1 MKPQK
6 IICTSLVAVA
16 VGSHAGETD
25 QNISDADTVDD
36 GTLEEVIVS
45 AEKRDQSLQDTPI
58 AISVL
63 SAQQLEMQG
72 ISSLGDMM
80 DGMVPSLRI
89 LPYSNTPSTL
99 VMTIRGNGPGDVGH
113 ATRDGS
119 VAVYLDDFFLGRAS
133 GLDMELVELERIEV
147 LRGPQGT
154 LFGRNATGGAISLV
168 SRRPSGEFGLK
179 QTLEVG
185 SFDQHSSIT
194 HIDLPKWAGLSTKI
208 DYVFTER
215 DGWVNNTAS
224 DEADYN
230 AWQKQGFRFSA
241 NRNFGES
248 VELNYTY
255 TNTRTDMSQ
264 NYFQLYRDDIG
275 IIGVDEGRQTTTR
288 YPIAP
293 LQPGNSD
300 QQMHSLRLDW
310 QVSDAVKAQSLSSWR
325 KLDDKARNN
334 YGGAAYYDG
343 VVEDVDTIQKQFSQ
357 EFRLLGSY
365 DRIEWV
371 TGLYYYKE
379 DVSEAIRD
387 FFSLDIFGD
396 PPLTPI
402 NPPIEAGPERT
413 IVSDIRSQAIYGQ
426 ATWTPPVLDDRF
438 GITLGLR
445 HSREDRWGKRLT
457 GGFVPFDLKTSQ
469 TDPMITLEY
478 QASDQIL
485 TYAKWSNAYRSGGVS
500 SFSVDLTPFDAE
512 DVKTFELGLKAEGW
526 HQRLR
531 VNAAL
536 FSTDY
541 RNMFIDVLSA
551 NLEFL
556 ETINAANKV
565 TVDGGEL
572 DLTVKATD
580 NLTIGLSYTY
590 LSGDLPMQPNPYNSN
605 IVERFYMTQTPR
617 HAGAL
622 NLDYTFAPLR
632 IGTFIGHLD
641 VISSSRHNHWPTGG
655 PGHPDAYTLF
665 NARLILSDIP
675 PGTENGALKVS
686 LWGKNLTNE
695 EYAIFGVDFGVT
707 VLNTYNDPRTV
718 GIGVT
723 WEY

>member
-25 QNISDADTVDD
+25 QKLSDTDTVDD

-45 AEKRDQSLQDTPI
+45 AQKRDQSLQDTPI

-63 SAQQLEMQG
+63 SARQLEMQG

-89 LPYSNTPSTL
+89 LPYSNTPSAL
-99 VMTIRGNGPGDVGH
+99 VMAIRGNGPSEVGQ
-113 ATRDGS
+113 ATRDSS
-119 VAVYLDDFFLGRAS
+119 VAVYLDEFYLGRAQ
-133 GLDMELVELERIEV
+133 GLDMELAELERIEV

-168 SRRPSGEFGLK
+168 SKRPSGQFGLK
-179 QTLEVG
+179 QTVEAG
-185 SFDQHSSIT
+185 RFDQFSSIT
-194 HIDLPKWAGLSTKI
+194 HIDLPEWVGLRTKV
-208 DYVFTER
+208 DYLFTER
-215 DGWVNNTAS
+215 DGWVNNTAPGQ
-224 DEADYN
+224 ADYN
-230 AWQKQGFRFSA
+230 AWKKQGFRFSA
-241 NRNFGES
+241 NRDFGDS
-248 VELNYTY
+248 VELNYAY

-275 IIGVDEGRQTTTR
+275 IIGADEGRQTTTR

-293 LQPGNSD
+293 LQPSNSD
-300 QQMHSLRLDW
+300 QQMHSLKLDW
-310 QVSDAVKAQSLSSWR
+310 QVSDAVKAQSLTSWR
-325 KLDDKARNN
+325 KLDDKTFAN
-334 YGGAAYYDG
+334 YGGTVYYNG
-343 VVEDVDTIQKQFSQ
+343 LVEEVDMIQKQISQ

-365 DRIEWV
+365 NRIEWV
-371 TGLYYYKE
+371 AGLYYYKA

-402 NPPIEAGPERT
+402 NPPIEAGPERA

-457 GGFVPFDLKTSQ
+457 GGFVPFDLKTGQ

-478 QASDQIL
+478 QASDQVL

-500 SFSVDLTPFDAE
+500 SHSVDLTPFDAE
-512 DVKTFELGLKAEGW
+512 DVNTFELGLKAEGW

-541 RNMFIDVLSA
+541 RNMFIDVQSA
-551 NLEFL
+551 SLEFL

-572 DLTVKATD
+572 DLTIKATD
-580 NLTIGLSYTY
+580 KLTLGLSYTY
-590 LSGDLPMQPNPYNSN
+590 LSGDLPMQPNPYNGN

-622 NLDYTFAPLR
+622 TLDYTFAPLP
-632 IGTFIGHLD
+632 IGTIVGHLD
-641 VISSSRHNHWPTGG
+641 AISSSHYHHWPTGG

-665 NARLILSDIP
+665 NARLVLSDIP
-675 PGTENGALKVS
+675 IGAGKGALKSS

-695 EYAIFGVDFGVT
+695 EYAVYSVDWGVV
-707 VLNTYNDPRTV
+707 VPQIYNDPRTV
-718 GIGVT
+718 GISVT